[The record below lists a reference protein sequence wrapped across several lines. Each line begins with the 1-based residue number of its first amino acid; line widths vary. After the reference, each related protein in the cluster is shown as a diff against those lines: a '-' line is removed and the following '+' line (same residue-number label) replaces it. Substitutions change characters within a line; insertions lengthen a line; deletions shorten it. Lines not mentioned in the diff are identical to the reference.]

1 MFECVRWGLPV
12 SVHQADDVGLV
23 AQLSLDLCHLS
34 RLHLKTYLHFMEDTK
49 LKFVKLFSEFRKQ
62 CQNGI

>member
-23 AQLSLDLCHLS
+23 AQLSLDLRHLS
-34 RLHLKTYLHFMEDTK
+34 RLQLKTYLQ
-49 LKFVKLFSEFRKQ
+49 L
-62 CQNGI
+62 